1 MDLFLDILRGGIA
14 QFLDYLLAHFITC
27 LVPAFFIAGA
37 ISMFVSQGAILK
49 YFGPNANRLLSYGV
63 ASVSG
68 VVLSVCS
75 CTVLPL
81 FAGIY
86 RLGAGLGPAIA
97 FLYSGPA
104 INVLAIVWTARIL
117 GYDLGTGRVVG
128 AVIFALAIG
137 YLMARIF
144 RTEDQ
149 SRSQSAFDALDTD
162 SSLTG
167 RQTIVFIAAQVGFL
181 ISLAWGFK
189 VHPEKDF
196 ETWKLI
202 TGISIEMNWVAIG
215 FTVFFTIVIEEVLR
229 RWFDRTMIDEW
240 LKSTWSFFKMILP
253 WLLGGII
260 VAGMI
265 DVVLPEE
272 WVERLVGG
280 NSFPANLMASVVGA
294 LFYFATLTEVPILR
308 TFLDAGMGNGPAL
321 ALLLAGPAV
330 SLPNI
335 LVLRNIIGMKKTLT
349 YVSLVVIMATISGL
363 VFGLVMQ

>member
-1 MDLFLDILRGGIA
+1 MDLLADIIRGGLA
-14 QFLDYLLAHFITC
+14 ELLDYAVAHFVTC

-37 ISMFVSQGAILK
+37 ISIFVSQGSILK
-49 YFGPNANRLLSYGV
+49 YFGPNANPVLAYGIG
-63 ASVSG
+63 SVSG
-68 VVLSVCS
+68 AVLSVCS

-86 RLGAGLGPAIA
+86 RIGAGLGPAVA

-117 GYDLGTGRVVG
+117 GFDLGVGRVIG
-128 AVIFALAIG
+128 AVIFALVIG

-144 RTEDQ
+144 RSGDDA
-149 SRSQSAFDALDTD
+149 RSQKAFDQLDTD
-162 SSLTG
+162 SWLTG
-167 RQTIVFIAAQVGFL
+167 KQTLIFIAAQVGFL
-181 ISLAWGFK
+181 VSLAWGFK
-189 VHPEKDF
+189 VHPEKDH

-202 TGISIEMNWVAIG
+202 TDISIEMNWVAIG
-215 FTVFFTIVIEEVLR
+215 FTIFFTILLAEVLR
-229 RWFDRTMIDEW
+229 RWFDRKMIEEW
-240 LKSTWSFFKMILP
+240 MKSTWCFFKMIAP
-253 WLLGGII
+253 WLLGGI
-260 VAGMI
+260 VAAGVI
-265 DVVLPEE
+265 NVVLPED

-335 LVLRNIIGMKKTLT
+335 LVLRNIIGMKRTLT
-349 YVSLVVIMATISGL
+349 YVSLVVVMATGTGL
-363 VFGLVMQ
+363 IFGIIHT